1 MAERTWKTV
10 QPWEMKKIPLADMP
24 NHYTGAYSLNHSYVV
39 LDNNSPINNGRARVD
54 RLWYMVVAY
63 IGKED
68 ITFEIM
74 HTQIGKTTASQNL
87 MCCGWQTLTPQTFAN
102 LFNDQD
108 GNPTSGLAKFS
119 DSDNKFNWAEN
130 VHVTVENDRVLME
143 FSRKYVE
150 RQFNPG
156 IGRRSGGVNLY
167 TIGNTLPGIL
177 VAKLGDIIALVERYP
192 VIKTIDDAM
201 RAKTALMD
209 LDDSVWQIGTLWL
222 LADDKERQK
231 YINNIGIAQH
241 LIETYNNKYDDICT
255 KAAHAMDVMSQ
266 KYGIDIYI

>member
-1 MAERTWKTV
+1 
-10 QPWEMKKIPLADMP
+10 MP
-24 NHYTGAYSLNHSYVV
+24 DHYTRAYSLNHSYVV
-39 LDNNSPINNGRARVD
+39 LDNNFPINNGRARVD
-54 RLWYMVVAY
+54 RMWYMVVAY

-74 HTQIGKTTASQNL
+74 HTLLDKTTTWQNYGV
-87 MCCGWQTLTPQTFAN
+87 CRWQSLTPQTFAN

-130 VHVTVENDRVLME
+130 VHVIVENDRVLLK

-177 VAKLGDIIALVERYP
+177 LGRMGDIIALMERYP
-192 VIKTIDDAM
+192 IIKTIDAAKQ
-201 RAKTALMD
+201 AKTALND
-209 LDDSVWQIGTLWL
+209 LDESIWQIRTLWQEIDVSNRQRL
-222 LADDKERQK
+222 IDNIVATQHDIEKCNKE
-231 YINNIGIAQH
+231 
-241 LIETYNNKYDDICT
+241 YDDICA
-255 KAAHAMDVMSQ
+255 KAAHAMDVLSQ